1 MERHVGQ
8 SEDAL
13 RDRLKKITYSA
24 AFHTTEQALIFINCA
39 IYTANKKYLEG
50 TIKLPL
56 GDCSLQDG
64 NRVIYRSYKSIALGK
79 TLGWGF
85 YRLNQDTHI
94 QYDSI
99 YYAKVVIQRM
109 PNIVWKKRKYYIL
122 TAYPD
127 LRRTVKEE
135 PPRAAPSSSKFLFI
149 FSLKKSNHH

>member
-1 MERHVGQ
+1 MGQ
-8 SEDAL
+8 TADAL
-13 RDRLKKITYSA
+13 QARLKEITYSA

-79 TLGWGF
+79 TLVWGF
-85 YRLNQDTHI
+85 YRLNLDNYI

-135 PPRAAPSSSKFLFI
+135 PPRAAPSFSKI
-149 FSLKKSNHH
+149 FVYF